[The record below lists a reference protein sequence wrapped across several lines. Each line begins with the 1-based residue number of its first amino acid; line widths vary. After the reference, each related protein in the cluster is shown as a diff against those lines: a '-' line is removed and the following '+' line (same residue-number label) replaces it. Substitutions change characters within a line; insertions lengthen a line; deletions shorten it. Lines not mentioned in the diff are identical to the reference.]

1 MKKLIASVLV
11 FAMMFTLSVPAMAE
25 EPNHSSDYYEEFEYI
40 DSLGDQYHGIY
51 TRNDEKAE
59 VVVYDET
66 GNLVSK
72 AVQEHGSDF
81 IVETVPKESD
91 ETALVNLSGEMETRI
106 ININDYIIPVP
117 EREDIVS
124 PTSTNSVKIDLPGRT
139 YYEQRGTYNTDYIY
153 KGDILQGYGY
163 YRQNGD
169 NDEYNRMSYKFV
181 RNTTINAI
189 VILVGGVYGWV
200 TKTSIINILAG
211 AGISVVGVA
220 ITTDWVFNG
229 CVKSFGY
236 DVQCR
241 MEYNGV
247 RIVMS
252 QIEKKLEYLVVE
264 DDDGNVTGV
273 SFDDFS
279 YNTPKEATNAW
290 CSEAVGYGAKA
301 FNVKYITGS
310 DPSLRLPVTGPTF

>member
-1 MKKLIASVLV
+1 
-11 FAMMFTLSVPAMAE
+11 
-25 EPNHSSDYYEEFEYI
+25 
-40 DSLGDQYHGIY
+40 
-51 TRNDEKAE
+51 
-59 VVVYDET
+59 
-66 GNLVSK
+66 
-72 AVQEHGSDF
+72 
-81 IVETVPKESD
+81 
-91 ETALVNLSGEMETRI
+91 
-106 ININDYIIPVP
+106 
-117 EREDIVS
+117 
-124 PTSTNSVKIDLPGRT
+124 
-139 YYEQRGTYNTDYIY
+139 
-153 KGDILQGYGY
+153 
-163 YRQNGD
+163 
-169 NDEYNRMSYKFV
+169 MSYKFV